1 MTVTRRSA
9 VGYRKRSSVR
19 SRAVQAERQL
29 DLLAGHAEQ
38 FSPSAFSSHGLL
50 LSLLR
55 AGGVSLRVYRADDR
69 LVRGTLR

>member
-1 MTVTRRSA
+1 MTVTRRS
-9 VGYRKRSSVR
+9 VGGYRRASVL

-38 FSPSAFSSHGLL
+38 SSTSAFSSHGLL

>member
-1 MTVTRRSA
+1 MTVTRRSV
-9 VGYRKRSSVR
+9 VGYRGASVR

-50 LSLLR
+50 LSLLC